1 MKMVDPKSASAY
13 LFKQMDGTYGHD
25 QREMY
30 PTKDYFRTNDVV
42 AGPDSNQQAAL
53 NAASVVQVPKKPAV
67 NYDNLTKDQAVTLF

>member
-42 AGPDSNQQAAL
+42 AGPDSNQ
-53 NAASVVQVPKKPAV
+53 
-67 NYDNLTKDQAVTLF
+67 